1 MDPLYD
7 WYVRLMRARKLV
19 SLCVWG
25 GGGAAGAGVAGG
37 REKGRGGGGREK
49 AITRKRIPVFTP
61 HENQM
66 GTSIL
71 Y

>member
-1 MDPLYD
+1 MSFF
-7 WYVRLMRARKLV
+7 V
-19 SLCVWG
+19 G
-25 GGGAAGAGVAGG
+25 GGGVGAGVAGG
-37 REKGRGGGGREK
+37 REKKGREK

>member
-1 MDPLYD
+1 M
-7 WYVRLMRARKLV
+7 
-19 SLCVWG
+19 SLFVG
-25 GGGAAGAGVAGG
+25 REEGAGAGQVEGG
-37 REKGRGGGGREK
+37 IKGGGREK

>member
-1 MDPLYD
+1 M
-7 WYVRLMRARKLV
+7 
-19 SLCVWG
+19 C
-25 GGGAAGAGVAGG
+25 GGAGAGAGVAGG
-37 REKGRGGGGREK
+37 REKGGGGGREK